1 MCVWL
6 GPISLVPSQIELSF
20 TNLDEVS
27 SEDILKDLKVTYK
40 DGNSV
45 ILKQLEL
52 DTKLKKAI
60 LTGDFAAKNLPYKV
74 TLGNDSF

>member
-1 MCVWL
+1 MTGAHQL
-6 GPISLVPSQIELSF
+6 SPSQIELSF

-52 DTKLKKAI
+52 DTKLKK
-60 LTGDFAAKNLPYKV
+60 LY
-74 TLGNDSF
+74 

>member
-1 MCVWL
+1 MTGAQQL
-6 GPISLVPSQIELSF
+6 SPSQIELSF

-52 DTKLKKAI
+52 DTKLKKSYI
-60 LTGDFAAKNLPYKV
+60 NW
-74 TLGNDSF
+74 